1 MQTLSA
7 TVTEGFK
14 TAFRDY
20 AQRVRTLAA
29 SVTDEQF
36 WRKPYSYGNSM
47 GHLTLHLIGNLNYYL
62 GAQIAQTGYVRDR
75 EREFTDQN
83 PPAKEDTVKQ
93 FEATIEMV
101 LAMLDRQGEDGW
113 RQSYSAVGVV
123 EADRFGIILRCAA
136 HCHHHIGQMIYLA
149 NEHNQP
155 Q

>member
-83 PPAKEDTVKQ
+83 PPAKEDTVQQ

-149 NEHNQP
+149 KEHNQP

>member
-14 TAFRDY
+14 SAFRDY

-83 PPAKEDTVKQ
+83 PPAKEDTVQQ

-149 NEHNQP
+149 KEHNQP

>member
-14 TAFRDY
+14 SAFRDY

-29 SVTDEQF
+29 SVTAEQF

-83 PPAKEDTVKQ
+83 PPAKEDTVQQ

-113 RQSYSAVGVV
+113 MQSYSAVGVV

-149 NEHNQP
+149 KEHNQP